1 MLTETNTWYPRF
13 RRGKN
18 IESTATPS
26 FTFRMGPLTPKI
38 TSVSN
43 SQTPKIEWKHPED
56 NAGSAE
62 LKKWGNSDITPNTY
76 RIWVQN
82 NDSIML
88 VGTVGDKET
97 TFTVPLDKR
106 LAPGSYS
113 CMVEAVVG
121 DSVLSSMSL
130 PMQFNVPEE
139 KEPSGSEITF
149 YFTGNSDHFDTNTP
163 EITWTI
169 TWGDEEEDTGT
180 RSLTLIYGNGYVAG
194 SVNDKRIELDATNK
208 SYEFKDGLENQP
220 YHWRLLAR
228 NKKNVVMYSEI
239 NTFAVNAPTA
249 PKPVVGV
256 NPANASYV
264 NFRKGAPLNFTVIW
278 QGMGWGEHANS
289 GNMLTYEVTCAY
301 ASGDCKVAYE
311 SGTAE
316 NTVATLIIT
325 GPTDGA
331 QVEWNVTANNS
342 VNRSEPQTFSF
353 TLCEVEATLK
363 APKFNMSAIV
373 NNTSEPE
380 LVWLY
385 DPPKTCDSET
395 VATERGK
402 TIVTLTRSISGDDKE
417 IHHYEVAP
425 DAASNATSFKIPE
438 TLTPGLWDVVLTA
451 AEPGYAAV
459 STESPLTIRVCKDA
473 PLQKPNITKFTND
486 INYKNVIIN
495 FTISLWPGSDYCN
508 QSNTLK
514 DIDLLTAYDDTTT
527 SFPLE
532 VNDVCDKVDA
542 TTYEC
547 SYTFTFDVVGTTY
560 IVLMARST
568 SGASSYSDP
577 YRAVLFA
584 PTEIKGETDITLV
597 GPEDGAFVAKDDAVL
612 LWNPL
617 TLGSI
622 DSDDDSTERFVVTLT
637 DSAGTA
643 QTFTTGASSLDVS
656 SRVTAGDMYTWS
668 VRPIGSD
675 SADNYTTS
683 SFITYSEESPVLS
696 NLNYSSPIAPFTVS
710 WSNDWKTAFGSRY
723 YAIYVD
729 DVIVA
734 LVGHDE
740 ASYTFRED
748 CAAFSHGVASTIKVV
763 AHQDRLASEKSVTVT
778 PYVYDTLVPP
788 VLNEPADGSTVY
800 ASNDTCLSWALPDAL
815 GEIENENVTYEL
827 LLESADGCISISNV
841 FERVTQFCDF
851 DEDVESGTY
860 YWTVRAV
867 VAGRKSPFA
876 SRRSFVMNM
885 DVNFTDE
892 DSLDLYW
899 PADGAN
905 VVAGSYIEFSWESL
919 QFPEEAGK
927 PLSEDRYELIITKD
941 DDGSSKTYNV
951 TPDQSSVYVS
961 IKDVGTYNWTVYM
974 YADDINV
981 TASENRTLI
990 IVDNSDDAKPQMPEN
1005 SSVDRSSW
1013 PQTLTWDALSADEW
1027 GSGVCNSDNGTYPE
1041 NYPERACTYMVYVGS
1056 NKTALRYIAR
1066 TRNNSY
1072 TLQSPDIAI
1081 RGTYYWTVVADNGF
1095 AVSHDPKTGDCANF
1109 TGCTPLRPHKLTVVS
1124 PENSAF
1130 LDTLTVVFKFVA
1142 LGDWGDTCGGDCC
1155 QDSEGSSERYNI
1167 NLSYSYNSGNY
1178 LGTFERAQYTDED
1191 GYSCINVTA
1200 PIGTCNWDITVT
1212 NKCGLTSAEAE
1223 SKRSLSVCE
1232 PRGIVNPVLNNPLAV
1247 DNTTR
1252 MNTALIDGGKRGV
1265 KLSWKHYST
1274 YKYGQICPYVSVT
1287 LMRLYFWLNDT
1298 AYGSKVISSTD
1309 NDYIMLPF
1317 PAMLE
1322 RLELDRFERDVTVK
1336 FWLEASNSG
1345 VLVATSENVSIK
1357 TVSRDCDSVTCYHGA
1372 CDEET
1377 LVCNC
1382 FTGYTGEDCSKESK
1396 KGGISDALKYS
1407 LIGLAIFLF
1416 IVIVVIV
1423 VIAVHYYS
1431 KHKKS
1436 SLRPP
1441 PNFEELRV
1449 PPIKRPNYIQNLSGN
1464 PDERLMEMVLSGDD
1478 SFQLVWA
1485 IFRAA
1490 GVTEAD
1496 RLSKALLY
1504 FYQKQGKGLEFILFL
1519 VSREIAETSDA
1530 SVLFRANSPATRAFK
1545 FYSKMIGL
1553 PYLFKTFAVMLQG
1566 IIRDINDAEE
1576 DLKEQKKLDEETAAG
1591 GGITL
1596 GEIDPENID
1605 SRVGDENINVLTL
1618 QLLCQKFL
1626 LQIVRSDRNCPGELK
1641 HVCAFIKA
1649 QLEGKFPNAIYKG
1662 VGAFIFLRFYNT
1674 AITVPESYG
1683 LMESKFKLYKYIIC
1697 MYNV

>member
-1 MLTETNTWYPRF
+1 MPTVVWTHTEDTTGTVKR
-13 RRGKN
+13 
-18 IESTATPS
+18 E
-26 FTFRMGPLTPKI
+26 
-38 TSVSN
+38 
-43 SQTPKIEWKHPED
+43 
-56 NAGSAE
+56 
-62 LKKWGNSDITPNTY
+62 KWGNSKITPNTY
-76 RIWVQN
+76 RIWVKSDN
-82 NDSIML
+82 LVML
-88 VGTVGDKET
+88 AGTVGEDVT
-97 TFTVPLDKR
+97 TFTVPFDKK

-113 CMVEAVVG
+113 CVVEAVVG

-130 PMQFNVPEE
+130 PMQFDVPGENP
-139 KEPSGSEITF
+139 PSGSKITF
-149 YFTGNSDHFDTNTP
+149 DFAGSSDHFDVSNP
-163 EITWTI
+163 EITWDI
-169 TWGDEEEDTGT
+169 TWGDVETDPGT

-194 SVNDKRIELDATNK
+194 SVNDKRIELKTT
-208 SYEFKDGLENQP
+208 DGTHYHTFNELENQP

-228 NKKNVVMYSEI
+228 NKAGIVTYSEV
-239 NTFAVNAPTA
+239 NTFTVNAPA
-249 PKPVVGV
+249 EPKPVVGV

-264 NFRKGAPLNFTVIW
+264 NFRKDAPLNVTAIW
-278 QGMGWGEHANS
+278 QGMGWGEHADS
-289 GNMLTYEVTCAY
+289 EDMLTYEVTCAY
-301 ASGDCKVAYE
+301 ASGDCKVVYD
-311 SGTAE
+311 SDLAE

-331 QVEWNVTANNS
+331 QVEWGVTANNG
-342 VNRSEPQTFSF
+342 VNRSEPQAFSF
-353 TLCEVEATLK
+353 TLCEVEAILK
-363 APKFNMSAIV
+363 APEFNETAIV

-380 LVWLY
+380 LVWTY
-385 DPPKTCDSET
+385 ESPKTCGSD
-395 VATERGK
+395 AAGKRGK

-417 IHHYEVAP
+417 VHHYEVAP
-425 DAASNATSFKIPE
+425 DAASNTTSFKIPE

-459 STESPLTIRVCKDA
+459 STEPPLTIRVCRDA

-486 INYKNVIIN
+486 INYKNVVID
-495 FTISLWPGSDYCN
+495 FTIPLWPGNDYCN

-514 DIDLLTAYDDTTT
+514 DIDVLTAYDDTTT
-527 SFPLE
+527 AFTLE
-532 VNDVCDKVDA
+532 VNDVCNFINETKI
-542 TTYEC
+542 YEC

-560 IVLMARST
+560 IVLMARSNT
-568 SGASSYSDP
+568 GASSYSDP

-584 PTEIKGETDITLV
+584 PTDIKGETDVTLV

-612 LWNPL
+612 SWNPL

-622 DSDDDSTERFVVTLT
+622 DSDDDSAERFVVTLT
-637 DSAGTA
+637 DSAGVA
-643 QTFTTGASSLDVS
+643 QTFATGASSLDVS
-656 SRVTAGDMYTWS
+656 GHVTAGDMYTWS
-668 VRPIGSD
+668 VRPVGSD
-675 SADNYTTS
+675 SAGDYATS
-683 SFITYSEESPVLS
+683 SFTTYSEESPVLS
-696 NLNYSSPIAPFTVS
+696 NLDYSGPIAPFTVS

-729 DVIVA
+729 DTVVA
-734 LVGHDE
+734 LVGPDE
-740 ASYTFRED
+740 TSYTFSED
-748 CAAFSHGVASTIKVV
+748 CAAFSHRVAATVKVV

-800 ASNDTCLSWALPDAL
+800 VSNDTCLSWELPAAL
-815 GEIENENVTYEL
+815 GEIENENVSYEL
-827 LLESADGCISISNV
+827 LLESADGCITVSKV
-841 FERVTQFCDF
+841 FEGIARFCNF
-851 DEDVESGTY
+851 DEVVESGTY
-860 YWTVRAV
+860 YWTVRTV

-885 DVNFTDE
+885 DVNFTDA

-899 PADGAN
+899 PVDGAKI
-905 VVAGSYIEFSWESL
+905 APGSYIEFSWESL

-927 PLSEDRYELIITKD
+927 PLSKDRYELVITK
-941 DDGSSKTYNV
+941 GGGARIAYKV
-951 TPDQSSVYVS
+951 MPDQSSAYIS
-961 IKDVGTYNWTVYM
+961 IENSGTYKWTVYM
-974 YADDINV
+974 HADDINV
-981 TASENRTLI
+981 AASENRTLTVTDEI
-990 IVDNSDDAKPQMPEN
+990 GDAKPKRPEI

-1013 PQTLTWDALSADEW
+1013 PQTLTWDALSAEEW
-1027 GSGVCNSDNGTYPE
+1027 KSGVCNSADGTYPE
-1041 NYPERACTYMVYVGS
+1041 NYPERACSYMVYVGS
-1056 NKTALRYIAR
+1056 DKTALHYVGR

-1072 TLQSPDIAI
+1072 TLQSADIAI

-1095 AVSHDPKTGDCANF
+1095 TVSHDPNTGDYANF

-1130 LDTLTVVFKFVA
+1130 LNTLTVAFKFVA
-1142 LGDWGDTCGGDCC
+1142 LSDWGDTCGGDCC
-1155 QDSEGSSERYNI
+1155 QDGGATTTTAGSSERYNI
-1167 NLSYSYNSGNY
+1167 NMTYSYNTGNY
-1178 LGTFERAQYTDED
+1178 IGTFDGAQYTDDE
-1191 GYSCINVTA
+1191 GYSYINVTGL
-1200 PIGTCNWDITVT
+1200 IGTCSWDITVT

-1223 SKRSLSVCE
+1223 PKRSLNVCE
-1232 PRGIVNPVLNNPLAV
+1232 PRPIVAPVLNDPLDV

-1265 KLSWKHYST
+1265 KLSWKHYSN
-1274 YKYGQICPYVSVT
+1274 YNYGYICPSVSIN
-1287 LMRLYFWLNDT
+1287 LMRLHFWLNET
-1298 AYGSKVISSTD
+1298 AHGSKVISSTD

-1317 PAMLE
+1317 PAMIE
-1322 RLELDRFERDVTVK
+1322 RLGIQRFERDVTVK

-1345 VLVATSENVSIK
+1345 ELIATSKNVSIK
-1357 TVSRDCDSVTCYHGA
+1357 TVSRDCKSVDCGHGS

-1382 FTGYTGEDCSKESK
+1382 LPGYTGEDCSKESK

-1449 PPIKRPNYIQNLSGN
+1449 PPIKRPNYIQNLSGT
-1464 PDERLMEMVLSGDD
+1464 PDERLMEMALSGDD

-1591 GGITL
+1591 GGGITL

-1683 LMESKFKLYKYIIC
+1683 LMESK
-1697 MYNV
+1697 